1 MTSISRHFTWRVAVN
16 IALTAAMP
24 SISVWMICVHS
35 HQDLYPRFYFLS
47 MPVAILASLL
57 TIVSI
62 IRLIRLLRY
71 PIAQTEIM
79 TRAIVNN
86 DLMLHIPE
94 TDDPILHRASHDMNR
109 ILESYRRDQNDIET
123 RKSYYDR
130 ILRVMTHE
138 LRNTITPIV
147 SLTDL
152 IIQNPDAQTHEEQ
165 IEAISIIN
173 GQAHNICSFLESY
186 RQLTMLTQP
195 NMTDIPVLR
204 LFMQL
209 KTLLSAEPGADRVRF
224 ETTGDM
230 TIHAD
235 ASLLPLALI
244 NIIRNA
250 IQAIEGVPDGEISV
264 LASAPGG
271 IPRITVTNNGPEI
284 PQPQIEN
291 IFLPFFSTK
300 KKGSGI
306 GLALSRQIMQLHEG
320 TLTCSSHYPFTTFTL
335 SFKA

>member
-1 MTSISRHFTWRVAVN
+1 MGSVSRHFTWHVTVCILLVSTLPATSIWLLCAYLHPENHPGFNFLTLPLAV
-16 IALTAAMP
+16 LTGL
-24 SISVWMICVHS
+24 I
-35 HQDLYPRFYFLS
+35 
-47 MPVAILASLL
+47 AILF
-57 TIVSI
+57 IF
-62 IRLIRLLRY
+62 RLIRLLRY
-71 PIAQTEIM
+71 PITQTEIM

-86 DLMLHIPE
+86 DLMMHIPE
-94 TDDPILHRASHDMNR
+94 TDDPILNRVSHDMNR
-109 ILESYRRDQNDIET
+109 ILASYRRDQNELET
-123 RKSYYDR
+123 RKRYYDR
-130 ILRVMTHE
+130 ILRTMTHE

-152 IIQNPDAQTHEEQ
+152 IVQNPDAQSHEEQ

-173 GQAHNICSFLESY
+173 GQAHNVCSFLESY
-186 RQLTMLTQP
+186 RQLTVLTQP
-195 NMTDIPVLR
+195 NMTDMPVLR
-204 LFMQL
+204 LFTQL
-209 KTLLSAEPGADRVRF
+209 KTLLSAEPGAEHVRF
-224 ETTGDM
+224 ETAGDVI
-230 TIHAD
+230 IHAD

-250 IQAIEGVPDGEISV
+250 IQAIEGVTDGQITV
-264 LASAPGG
+264 LASAPAG

-291 IFLPFFSTK
+291 IFLPFYSTK
-300 KKGSGI
+300 KNGSGI